1 MRTSSILALQLK
13 QLTMKYN
20 IGSQGNLTLTSQTEG
35 GLYDLFEKT
44 FNIPSVIKALKLS
57 IY

>member
-20 IGSQGNLTLTSQTEG
+20 ISSQGSNVTSDTEG
-35 GLYDLFEKT
+35 GL
-44 FNIPSVIKALKLS
+44 
-57 IY
+57 